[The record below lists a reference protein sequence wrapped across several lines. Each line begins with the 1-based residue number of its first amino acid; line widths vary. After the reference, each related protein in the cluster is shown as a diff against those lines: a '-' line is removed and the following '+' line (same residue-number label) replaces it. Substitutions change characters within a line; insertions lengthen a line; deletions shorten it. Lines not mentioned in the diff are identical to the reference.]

1 MASFSLGLV
10 HNISRDREYDC
21 SNPQQPCLGP
31 SSCTITVLGIS
42 INIICYRSTRPTSGE
57 EILTLL
63 IFAKTISSLSH
74 VLSLINDQSNKC
86 KTSSPHF

>member
-42 INIICYRSTRPTSGE
+42 INII
-57 EILTLL
+57 
-63 IFAKTISSLSH
+63 
-74 VLSLINDQSNKC
+74 
-86 KTSSPHF
+86 